1 MSKAIILSAG
11 QGSRLLPLTAKRPKC
26 LLPINGRT
34 LLEWQIDTL
43 LKAGFEDIV
52 VVVGFCA
59 EQVEKLVAQN
69 YPKQVR
75 TLYNP
80 FYQVA
85 DNMGTCWL
93 ARGEMDRDF
102 VLING
107 DTLFEQE
114 VVETLLNGAQHP
126 ITLATDHKEEAYDDD
141 DMKVTLDGIQLLNVG
156 KQIPAEHIHG
166 ESIGMLRFQ
175 GEGPALFREH
185 LDREMR
191 REASV
196 SRWYLS
202 TIAQLAQT
210 GVVGIQSIKG
220 LTWGEVDCQADL
232 RSVEQL
238 TANWLDIEFDEVAYA
253 S

>member
-11 QGSRLLPLTAKRPKC
+11 QGSRLLPLTANRPKC
-26 LLPINGRT
+26 LLPINGRS
-34 LLEWQIDTL
+34 LLEWQIDML

-59 EQVEKLVAQN
+59 EQVENLVAQN
-69 YPKQVR
+69 YPEQVR

-93 ARGEMDRDF
+93 VRNEMDRDF

-114 VVETLLNGAQHP
+114 VVETLLKGARHA
-126 ITLATDHKEEAYDDD
+126 ITLATDHKDEAYDDD
-141 DMKVTLDGIQLLNVG
+141 DMKVTLNGRQLLNVG

-196 SRWYLS
+196 KRWYLS

-210 GVVGIQSIKG
+210 GQVGIQSIKG
-220 LTWGEVDCQADL
+220 LAWGEVDCQADL
-232 RSVEQL
+232 VNAEQL
-238 TANWLDIEFDEVAYA
+238 TANWFENELDAPACAD
-253 S
+253 